1 MKIEMQRRITR
12 GRPLR
17 LASIMSALALVAAC
31 AHRPPPASPAGDA
44 AVAAALAPAQPP
56 IPGPTYRIGAG
67 DELHV
72 RFLYQPDMSEQLP
85 VRPDGRIS
93 LGATGEITAV
103 GLTPVELEKVI
114 IERSSARLRD
124 PEVTVVVTKVGEQRV
139 YVGGEVAR
147 PGFVP
152 LRPEMTPLQAVLQ
165 SGGFRKTA
173 KLESVLLLTPG
184 PDGAFN
190 AARVDMKQVVDS
202 GVPERVRLHPNDV
215 VYVPATWISDMNDV
229 VDQYVRGLVP
239 AFPRVGIG
247 YSLNNQ

>member
-1 MKIEMQRRITR
+1 MNRNGRTHKWRMGGAMKVEMQRRMTR
-12 GRPLR
+12 TIMTRTIMWRLMSIVGLIA
-17 LASIMSALALVAAC
+17 LASAC
-31 AHRPPPASPAGDA
+31 AHKAPAPSVASDA
-44 AVAAALAPAQPP
+44 AVAAALAPTQPP

-139 YVGGEVAR
+139 YVGGEVGR
-147 PGFVP
+147 P
-152 LRPEMTPLQAVLQ
+152 
-165 SGGFRKTA
+165 
-173 KLESVLLLTPG
+173 
-184 PDGAFN
+184 
-190 AARVDMKQVVDS
+190 
-202 GVPERVRLHPNDV
+202 
-215 VYVPATWISDMNDV
+215 
-229 VDQYVRGLVP
+229 
-239 AFPRVGIG
+239 
-247 YSLNNQ
+247 

>member
-1 MKIEMQRRITR
+1 MTSEMQGRMNRTR
-12 GRPLR
+12 VLSSVVLLG
-17 LASIMSALALVAAC
+17 ILVAVPSAC
-31 AHRPPPASPAGDA
+31 ARRQQPQTPAGTA
-44 AVAAALAPAQPP
+44 AIAAALAPTQPP
-56 IPGPTYRIGAG
+56 IPGPTYRIGVG

-72 RFLYQPDMSEQLP
+72 RFLYQPEMSEQLP

-93 LGATGEITAV
+93 LGVTGEMTVV
-103 GLTPVELEKVI
+103 GLTPGELEKLI

-147 PGFVP
+147 PGFVA

-165 SGGFRKTA
+165 SGGFKKTA

-190 AARVDMKQVVDS
+190 AARVDMEQVVNA

-239 AFPRVGIG
+239 AFPRVGVG
-247 YSLNNQ
+247 YSLSQ